1 MSRRGAVDR
10 SNVLFRT
17 SEKGGLFEAVVKPR
31 QSAEFPE
38 ALWEAMRKIDARTAS
53 QHSPENAS
61 HVGMPLWEQLD
72 EAEAADLTLA
82 SRRAL
87 AGLGGSRVG
96 EVASEILGKATLLP
110 EHMERTLSTFA
121 DTVYLAHRRKPS
133 SRSAISIPSTPGS
146 GIAKGDA
153 VPTSSVEGTC
163 WRQRRRNMA
172 DHSANSHTPGSHD
185 QSRSEKL
192 QTVTKVAVSAASA
205 RQSREHRLGILRKR
219 RREQIT
225 SGIKLD
231 NPLWA
236 TPLERHASKDGLSA
250 ALHQHDSLNPGRA
263 PKHAVS
269 KLASCLR
276 TLRHPSSESDSSRD
290 MPVGWAA
297 LLARPLSSESSTN
310 SAAASDTSLTS
321 ECCRSAISADC
332 DDDRVPLKRTPGWY
346 PYGADKSPR
355 VQSRGEPLSSNQPRV
370 LSHAMIERDMQ
381 ISPVSRE
388 STECNKSEP
397 HMKAR
402 CMNLQLVL
410 DSSSTFEGALT
421 HDSRKDKA
429 EKNRRSTPLSR
440 AEGRLVSERT
450 LTARA
455 RLQARLKNSRA
466 FGIQR

>member
-1 MSRRGAVDR
+1 
-10 SNVLFRT
+10 
-17 SEKGGLFEAVVKPR
+17 
-31 QSAEFPE
+31 
-38 ALWEAMRKIDARTAS
+38 MRKIDARTAA
-53 QHSPENAS
+53 QHGPENAS

-121 DTVYLAHRRKPS
+121 DTVYLAHRRKSS
-133 SRSAISIPSTPGS
+133 SRSAISIPSAPGS
-146 GIAKGDA
+146 GIAKGDI
-153 VPTSSVEGTC
+153 VPASGAEGTR
-163 WRQRRRNMA
+163 WRQRRQQRT
-172 DHSANSHTPGSHD
+172 DTSTNSHALGLHD

-192 QTVTKVAVSAASA
+192 QTVTTIAVSAASA

-225 SGIKLD
+225 SGVKLD
-231 NPLWA
+231 HPRWA
-236 TPLERHASKDGLSA
+236 MPLERHASTDHLSV
-250 ALHQHDSLNPGRA
+250 ALHQHDPPNPGRA

-276 TLRHPSSESDSSRD
+276 TLRHPNSESDSSRGT
-290 MPVGWAA
+290 PVGWAA
-297 LLARPLSSESSTN
+297 LFSRPLSSESSTN

-346 PYGADKSPR
+346 PYGADESPR
-355 VQSRGEPLSSNQPRV
+355 VQSRGEPLSSNRPRV
-370 LSHAMIERDMQ
+370 LSHVMIDRDMQ

-397 HMKAR
+397 HVKAR
-402 CMNLQLVL
+402 RMNLQLVL
-410 DSSSTFEGALT
+410 DSASTFEGALT
-421 HDSRKDKA
+421 HDSRKDMA

-440 AEGRLVSERT
+440 TEGRLASERT

-466 FGIQR
+466 FGTQR